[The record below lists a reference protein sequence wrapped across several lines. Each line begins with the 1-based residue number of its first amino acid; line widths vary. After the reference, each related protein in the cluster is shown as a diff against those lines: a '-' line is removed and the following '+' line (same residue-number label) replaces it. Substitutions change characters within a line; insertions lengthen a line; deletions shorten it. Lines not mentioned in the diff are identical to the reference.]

1 MIFLYNDYTWKF
13 SIFLLVEVIDLEIRR
28 IICIELNGSY
38 VIFKYGDSFLPF

>member
-1 MIFLYNDYTWKF
+1 MTIPGNFLSY
-13 SIFLLVEVIDLEIRR
+13 LLVEVIDLEIRR